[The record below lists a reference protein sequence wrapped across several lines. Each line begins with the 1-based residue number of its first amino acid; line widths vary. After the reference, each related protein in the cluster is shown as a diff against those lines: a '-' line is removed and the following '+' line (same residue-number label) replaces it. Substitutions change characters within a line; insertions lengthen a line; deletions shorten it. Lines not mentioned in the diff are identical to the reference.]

1 MLRFHLK
8 PFLERHQIT
17 AYQLAR
23 ATKGQLSESTVY
35 GMSRAPLQRIDLDS
49 VRVVMNALEEMIG
62 AHVQLE
68 DLMTE
73 LPEPTQIIHPRLAE
87 LLKHAKPATAEQ
99 LQRVW
104 TEWTPEELAA
114 DDQYWLERDGEKQLM
129 SSRYLERSQAEV
141 PE

>member
-8 PFLERHQIT
+8 PFLERHRIT

-23 ATKGQLSESTVY
+23 ATKGKLSESTVY
-35 GMSRAPLQRIDLDS
+35 AMSRAPLQRIDLDS
-49 VRVVMNALEEMIG
+49 VRVVMSALEEMIG
-62 AHVQLE
+62 VTVQLE
-68 DLMTE
+68 DLVGE
-73 LPEPTQIIHPRLAE
+73 LSEVTQTINPRLAQ

-104 TEWTPEELAA
+104 TDWTPEELAA
-114 DDQYWLERDGEKQLM
+114 DDQYWLERDGEKELM
-129 SSRYLERSQAEV
+129 SGRYVERSQAEV